1 MKSGASALKQSSKR
15 AVFGALFA
23 NVAIAVTKFI
33 AALVTGSSAMWS
45 EGVHSSI
52 DTGNQLLMLIGLRRS
67 HRPPDPN
74 HPFGHGKELYFWN
87 LLVAVMIFGMGGGI
101 SAYEGVMHLLH
112 PVELRRP
119 EWNYLVLGFAFVFEG
134 ISLSIALRSFFSKHG
149 HGNLLR
155 NIIASKDPT
164 TYTVIAEDV
173 AALIGI
179 VLAASGVFFSR
190 LLQLPALD
198 GLASVLIGLLLA
210 GVATFL
216 IRECRGLLVG
226 EGVDRRTAERI
237 RALAQEHPLVE
248 SAARPLTMYLG
259 PDNVLLTLDMAF
271 RPTASAAQVADAIE
285 QTKAKIRQR
294 YPNIQRIYL
303 EAAEA
308 SKKT

>member
-1 MKSGASALKQSSKR
+1 VKHNPKK

-33 AALVTGSSAMWS
+33 AALITGSSAMWS
-45 EGVHSSI
+45 EGIHSSI
-52 DTGNQLLMLIGLRRS
+52 DTGNQILMLIGLRRS
-67 HRPPDPN
+67 HRPADPD

-87 LLVAVMIFGMGGGI
+87 LLVGVLIFGVGGGI
-101 SAYEGVMHLLH
+101 SAYEGVLHILH
-112 PVELRRP
+112 PVEIQKP
-119 EWNYLVLGFAFVFEG
+119 AWNYFVLAFAFVFEG

-149 HGNLLR
+149 HHNLLD

-164 TYTVIAEDV
+164 TYTVIAEDL

-179 VLAASGVFFSR
+179 VLAASGIFLSQLLRMPVF
-190 LLQLPALD
+190 D

-237 RALAQEHPLVE
+237 RTLAQEDPLVE
-248 SAARPLTMYLG
+248 SVARPLTMYLG
-259 PDNVLLTLDMAF
+259 PENVLLTLDVEF
-271 RPTASAAQVADAIE
+271 RHTASASEVAGAIE
-285 QTKAKIRQR
+285 DMKAKIQKRFPSIR
-294 YPNIQRIYL
+294 RIYL
-303 EAAEA
+303 EAVEP
-308 SKKT
+308 SKVA